1 MIAPATF
8 LLLSSL
14 LSQVYAIPTNL
25 TNGTEVIEVQSNIS
39 DFLEGAIEVD
49 GGDLGD
55 LIPIPELVNLTLVDK
70 DEELIYD
77 IPEEGLDISEELYE
91 ALTGEKPKHVKPRF
105 TTTNWNKFYGNLRS
119 MSSPLCGP
127 GTISKTY
134 TASYSWQVS
143 GSIDPSVKLDA
154 GFLEKLGVKVGFA
167 YTWGNAVA
175 TGYTATCSE
184 LHPCVATFKPWIGI
198 VKGRGR
204 WTELSNAGN
213 KLCRS
218 GYGGNLEVKLPIVR
232 DCPSGSKECGADG
245 VWDKCHFVGNFAKA
259 CCSNLGPTPA
269 AGSLCPASL
278 CPN

>member
-1 MIAPATF
+1 MIASAALVILSGLLAQSYAAPASF
-8 LLLSSL
+8 
-14 LSQVYAIPTNL
+14 TNE
-25 TNGTEVIEVQSNIS
+25 TDVIEVQLNIS
-39 DFLEGAIEVD
+39 DFLEGALEVD
-49 GGDLGD
+49 GGYLGD
-55 LIPIPELVNLTLVDK
+55 LIPIPELSNLTLVDN
-70 DEELIYD
+70 DGDLIYD
-77 IPEEGLDISEELYE
+77 IPEEGLEISEELYE
-91 ALTGEKPKHVKPRF
+91 ALTGQKPKPLNKRDCPNPCACGTHR
-105 TTTNWNKFYGNLRS
+105 TYSLADSNWNKFYGNLRS

-127 GTISKTY
+127 GTIAKTY

-143 GSIDPSVKLDA
+143 GSIDPSFKLDA

-184 LHPCVATFKPWIGI
+184 LHPCVATFKPWIGV

-245 VWDKCHFVGNFAKA
+245 E
-259 CCSNLGPTPA
+259 
-269 AGSLCPASL
+269 
-278 CPN
+278 